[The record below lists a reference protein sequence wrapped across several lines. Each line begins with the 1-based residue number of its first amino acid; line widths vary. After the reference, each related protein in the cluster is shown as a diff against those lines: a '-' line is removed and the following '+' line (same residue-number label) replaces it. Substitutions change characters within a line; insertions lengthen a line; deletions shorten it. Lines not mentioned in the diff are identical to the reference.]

1 MLFMKSMLYM
11 QVVLSLKVIFQ
22 TLGLHALHHMRERK
36 RGKKMEGLKKFGMK
50 RILSLMAVTLTIIS
64 FSAGMAFG
72 TDLSELIRV
81 TRNKMTLEINH
92 TKVNADHFVYNDT
105 TYVPLRVVSELLGK
119 EVGWNAIT
127 NVASINDSVYRKE
140 ELSRLLPAAAGFKWA
155 YSGFA
160 EYSHEMTLGTITD
173 EAARRIYQISGT
185 VGDPS
190 GGVRTA
196 DYTIRMQYV
205 IEQNRLIQQK
215 TEQTMM
221 DSKYNR
227 LTLIETPLVA
237 GTYWTEKV
245 IDKTGA
251 SRDIHSQITKVAKTS
266 DGFNQYTVRYKDRGS
281 AYYEQR
287 VIREGTGVVS
297 FEKLFELGVDSFS
310 SGYFLYEPDKT
321 VNVNLTLYFPDSTA
335 EKVRPEIRNV
345 PVDNARTAYT
355 ALRELVAGP
364 TKAGLYPS
372 MPAGTTVLDLS
383 ISNGTCTIN
392 FSREFIDNHGGGSA
406 GELMTLA
413 SIVNTLTEF
422 PSIKRVMILVEGRA
436 GETLGNILLDKPLE
450 RMTDML
456 GK

>member
-1 MLFMKSMLYM
+1 M
-11 QVVLSLKVIFQ
+11 
-22 TLGLHALHHMRERK
+22 GE
-36 RGKKMEGLKKFGMK
+36 KMEGLKKSRMRKVF
-50 RILSLMAVTLTIIS
+50 SLFAVTLMMVA

-81 TRNKMTLEINH
+81 TRNGMTLEVNQ
-92 TKVNADHFVYNDT
+92 TKVTTDRFVYNGT
-105 TYVPLRVVSELLGK
+105 TYVPLRAVSELLGK

-127 NVASINDSVYRKE
+127 NVASIHDSVYQKE
-140 ELSRLLPAAAGFKWA
+140 ALSGLLPSVAGYKWT
-155 YSGFA
+155 YTGFA
-160 EYSHEMTLGTITD
+160 EYSHVMTLDSMTD
-173 EAARRIYQISGT
+173 EASRRIYLISGT

-190 GGVRTA
+190 GGARTA
-196 DYTIRMQYV
+196 DYTIKMQYA
-205 IEQNRLIQQK
+205 IEQNRLVQTK

-221 DSKYNR
+221 DSKFNR

-245 IDKTGA
+245 TDKTGA
-251 SRDIHSQITKVAKTS
+251 VRDIYSQITKAEKTTV
-266 DGFNQYTVRYKDRGS
+266 GLNQYTVRYKDRNS

-297 FEKLFELGVDSFS
+297 FEKLFELGTDSFS
-310 SGYFLYEPDKT
+310 SGYFLYEPDKI
-321 VNVNLTLYFPDSTA
+321 VNVNLTLYFADSTA

-345 PVDNARTAYT
+345 PVDNARTAWA
-355 ALRELVAGP
+355 ALRELIAGP
-364 TKAGLYPS
+364 TKAGLFPS
-372 MPAGTTVLDLS
+372 IPSGTVVLDLS
-383 ISNGTCTIN
+383 IANGTCTVN

-422 PSIKRVMILVEGRA
+422 PSVKRVMILVEGKA

-450 RMTDML
+450 RMPDL
-456 GK
+456 IGK